1 MMRFKAMTLATL
13 SALSLGAAMMVS
25 GAIAASQGD
34 AAMGSTTDTK
44 TLDCEMNFV
53 LDGWSAAYL
62 TAQGH
67 GTVKCGN
74 GESMPVTLDAK
85 GGGLTAGAF
94 KINDGHAEFTHV
106 HRITDVLGDYGM
118 AKAHVGAAKTAQGAV
133 MTKGNVTASLGGTGD
148 GWDIG
153 IGFGK
158 FSIKRAG
165 GA

>member
-1 MMRFKAMTLATL
+1 MRIKMMTLATL
-13 SALSLGAAMMVS
+13 SALGLGAAIVVS
-25 GAIAASQGD
+25 DAIAAPQAE
-34 AAMGSTTDTK
+34 AAMGASNTK
-44 TLDCEMNFV
+44 TLDCQMAFV
-53 LDGWSAAYL
+53 LNGWSAAYL

-67 GTVKCGN
+67 GTVKCNN
-74 GESMPVTLDAK
+74 GKTLPVTLDAK

-94 KINDGHAEFTHV
+94 KINDGHADFTNV
-106 HRITDVLGDYGM
+106 HKITDVLGDYGM
-118 AKAHVGAAKTAQGAV
+118 AKAHAGAAKTAQGAV

-165 GA
+165 G